1 MIGAISTPATPPM
14 AALMAHVS
22 EKMYVTLTPI
32 SRAAV
37 WLWAVARIAVP
48 VFVSLKNR

>member
-1 MIGAISTPATPPM
+1 MMGAINTPATPPT

-22 EKMYVTLTPI
+22 EKMRVTLTPM

-48 VFVSLKNR
+48 VFVSLKKR